1 MLRMEGK
8 ALLVHRNTTTAE
20 NPRPKEAH
28 RAPST
33 SLTAPMYTKN
43 FVNPCPDWA
52 TALLNGFSQV
62 LLLRNPLCGLCCL
75 LAILLTA
82 PGLVGGALL
91 GALAGL
97 LTAQARGYDRA
108 DRQAGL
114 YSYNGV
120 LIGILISAVLPWSVI
135 LPPLIIAAG
144 GLSSIITHQWR
155 KRGGKLLIAYTA
167 PFVLLGWAVLL
178 IASPSPSGFVEA
190 DPLYAL
196 ARGVGQIFLL
206 DQPLA
211 GLLISIGMFIANPY
225 AAMWAV
231 IGSAI
236 GGGVALLADQ
246 AQAAWMG
253 LYGFNAALAALAF
266 SRQGEK
272 PWVTVLAIAL
282 ALLLQP
288 LFKLLPVP
296 GLTAP
301 FVAACWILGV
311 GLARLKQ
318 HSSNQDLTL
327 HS

>member
-1 MLRMEGK
+1 
-8 ALLVHRNTTTAE
+8 
-20 NPRPKEAH
+20 
-28 RAPST
+28 
-33 SLTAPMYTKN
+33 MYSKN

-75 LAILLTA
+75 LAILLTV
-82 PGLVGGALL
+82 PNLVGGALL

-120 LIGILISAVLPWSVI
+120 LIGLLISAVLPWSVI

-155 KRGGKLLIAYTA
+155 KRVGKLLIAYTA

-178 IASPSPSGFVEA
+178 FASPSPSGFVEA

-211 GLLISIGMFIANPY
+211 GLLIILGAFIANPY
-225 AAMWAV
+225 AALWAV
-231 IGSAI
+231 IGAAI
-236 GGGVALLADQ
+236 GGGVGLMADQ
-246 AQAAWMG
+246 AQATWLG

-272 PWVTVLAIAL
+272 PWVTLLAIAL
-282 ALLLQP
+282 ALLLQT
-288 LFKLLPVP
+288 LFKPLPVP
-296 GLTAP
+296 VLTAP
-301 FVAACWILGV
+301 FVAACWLMHLGSH
-311 GLARLKQ
+311 LAQPRQ
-318 HSSNQDLTL
+318 RNASRL

>member
-1 MLRMEGK
+1 
-8 ALLVHRNTTTAE
+8 
-20 NPRPKEAH
+20 
-28 RAPST
+28 
-33 SLTAPMYTKN
+33 MYTKN

-82 PGLVGGALL
+82 PNLVGGALL

-97 LTAQARGYDRA
+97 LTAQRRGYNRA

-114 YSYNGV
+114 YCYNGV
-120 LIGILISAVLPWSVI
+120 LIGILISAVLPWSAI
-135 LPPLIIAAG
+135 MPPLILAAG

-167 PFVLLGWAVLL
+167 PFVLLGWGTLL
-178 IASPSPSGFVEA
+178 IAEPSTAVFAEP

-206 DQPLA
+206 DNPFA
-211 GLLISIGMFIANPY
+211 GLLIIVGMFIASPY

-236 GGGVALLADQ
+236 GGGVALLINQ
-246 AQAAWMG
+246 AQVAWMG

-272 PWVTVLAIAL
+272 PWVTLLAITIAL
-282 ALLLQP
+282 ALQP
-288 LFKLLPVP
+288 LLSVLPVA

-301 FVAACWILGV
+301 FVIACWLMHIGIHLMNQH
-311 GLARLKQ
+311 LNRLRARAQ
-318 HSSNQDLTL
+318 HQ
-327 HS
+327 

>member
-1 MLRMEGK
+1 
-8 ALLVHRNTTTAE
+8 
-20 NPRPKEAH
+20 
-28 RAPST
+28 
-33 SLTAPMYTKN
+33 MYTKN

-82 PGLVGGALL
+82 PNLVGGALL

-97 LTAQARGYDRA
+97 LTAQRRGYDRA

-114 YSYNGV
+114 YCYNGV
-120 LIGILISAVLPWSVI
+120 LIGILISAVLPWSAI
-135 LPPLIIAAG
+135 MPPLILAAG

-167 PFVLLGWAVLL
+167 PFVLLGWGALL
-178 IASPSPSGFVEA
+178 IAEPSTAVFAEP

-206 DQPLA
+206 DNPFA
-211 GLLISIGMFIANPY
+211 GLLIIVGMFIASPY

-236 GGGVALLADQ
+236 GGGVALLIDQ
-246 AQAAWMG
+246 TQVAWMG

-266 SRQGEK
+266 SRQSEK
-272 PWVTVLAIAL
+272 PWVTLLAIAL
-282 ALLLQP
+282 ALLLQA
-288 LFKLLPVP
+288 LLNLMPIS

-301 FVAACWILGV
+301 FVLACWLMHSGNQFWQ
-311 GLARLKQ
+311 LLLRRYSWRLP
-318 HSSNQDLTL
+318 N
-327 HS
+327 

>member
-1 MLRMEGK
+1 
-8 ALLVHRNTTTAE
+8 
-20 NPRPKEAH
+20 
-28 RAPST
+28 
-33 SLTAPMYTKN
+33 MYSKN

-52 TALLNGFSQV
+52 RALLNGFSQV

-82 PGLVGGALL
+82 PDLVGGALL

-97 LTAQARGYDRA
+97 LTAQRRGYDRA

-114 YSYNGV
+114 YCYNGV
-120 LIGILISAVLPWSVI
+120 LIGILISAVLPWSAI
-135 LPPLIIAAG
+135 MPPLIIAAG

-167 PFVLLGWAVLL
+167 PFVLLGWGTLL
-178 IASPSPSGFVEA
+178 ISAPSTAMFAEP

-206 DQPLA
+206 DNPLA
-211 GLLISIGMFIANPY
+211 GLLIIVGMFIANPY

-236 GGGVALLADQ
+236 GGGVALLAEQ
-246 AQAAWMG
+246 TQAAWMG

-266 SRQGEK
+266 SRQGER
-272 PWVTVLAIAL
+272 PWVTLLAIAL
-282 ALLLQP
+282 ALVLQP
-288 LFKLLPVP
+288 LFKLLPVA

-301 FVAACWILGV
+301 FVVACWLMHFGNH
-311 GLARLKQ
+311 LASL
-318 HSSNQDLTL
+318 NQRGDASRL

>member
-1 MLRMEGK
+1 
-8 ALLVHRNTTTAE
+8 
-20 NPRPKEAH
+20 
-28 RAPST
+28 
-33 SLTAPMYTKN
+33 MYSKN

-82 PGLVGGALL
+82 PNLVGGALL

-97 LTAQARGYDRA
+97 LTAQRRGYDRA

-114 YSYNGV
+114 YCYNGV
-120 LIGILISAVLPWSVI
+120 LIGILISAVLPWSAI

-167 PFVLLGWAVLL
+167 PFVLLGWGTLL
-178 IASPSPSGFVEA
+178 IAEPSTTIFAEP

-206 DQPLA
+206 DNPLA
-211 GLLISIGMFIANPY
+211 GLLIIVGMFIANPY

-236 GGGVALLADQ
+236 GGGVALLTDQ
-246 AQAAWMG
+246 AQVAWMG

-266 SRQGEK
+266 SRQGER
-272 PWVTVLAIAL
+272 PWVTLMAIAL
-282 ALLLQP
+282 ALLLRP
-288 LFKLLPVP
+288 LFNLLPVA

-301 FVAACWILGV
+301 FVTACWLMHV
-311 GLARLKQ
+311 GNYLFTI
-318 HSSNQDLTL
+318 NQRRDTSHL
-327 HS
+327 HG

>member
-1 MLRMEGK
+1 
-8 ALLVHRNTTTAE
+8 
-20 NPRPKEAH
+20 
-28 RAPST
+28 
-33 SLTAPMYTKN
+33 MYTKN

-82 PGLVGGALL
+82 PNLVGGALL

-97 LTAQARGYDRA
+97 LTAQRRGYDRA

-114 YSYNGV
+114 YCYNGV
-120 LIGILISAVLPWSVI
+120 LIGILISAVLPWSAI
-135 LPPLIIAAG
+135 MPPLILAAG

-167 PFVLLGWAVLL
+167 PFVLLGWGTLL
-178 IASPSPSGFVEA
+178 LAEPATVPYVEA

-196 ARGVGQIFLL
+196 LRGVGQVFLL
-206 DQPLA
+206 DKPMA
-211 GLLISIGMFIANPY
+211 GLLIVIGMYLANPY
-225 AAMWAV
+225 AATWAV

-236 GGGVALLADQ
+236 GAGVALLADQ

-266 SRQGEK
+266 SRQGER
-272 PWVTVLAIAL
+272 PWVTVLAIVMAIAVQSIASSL
-282 ALLLQP
+282 NLP
-288 LFKLLPVP
+288 L
-296 GLTAP
+296 LTAP
-301 FVAACWILGV
+301 FVIACWILGAV
-311 GLARLKQ
+311 LAQLRRHGAQQGLTRR
-318 HSSNQDLTL
+318 S
-327 HS
+327 

>member
-1 MLRMEGK
+1 
-8 ALLVHRNTTTAE
+8 
-20 NPRPKEAH
+20 
-28 RAPST
+28 
-33 SLTAPMYTKN
+33 MYPKN
-43 FVNPCPDWA
+43 FVNPCPAWA
-52 TALLNGFSQV
+52 PALLHGFSQV

-82 PGLVGGALL
+82 PHLVGGALL

-97 LTAQARGYDRA
+97 LTAQRRGYDRA

-114 YSYNGV
+114 YCYNGV

-155 KRGGKLLIAYTA
+155 KRGGKLLVAYTA
-167 PFVLLGWAVLL
+167 PFVLLGWVALL
-178 IASPSPSGFVEA
+178 FASPTPSGFVEA
-190 DPLYAL
+190 EPAYAL

-211 GLLISIGMFIANPY
+211 GLLIIVGMFIANPY

-231 IGSAI
+231 LGSAI

-246 AQAAWMG
+246 AQAAWLG
-253 LYGFNAALAALAF
+253 LSGFNAALAALAF

-272 PWVTVLAIAL
+272 PWVTLLAIVL

-288 LFKLLPVP
+288 LFKLLPVT

-301 FVAACWILGV
+301 FVVACWILGV
-311 GLARLKQ
+311 VLAQIKQ
-318 HSSNQDLTL
+318 HQSHQASDAT
-327 HS
+327 

>member
-1 MLRMEGK
+1 
-8 ALLVHRNTTTAE
+8 
-20 NPRPKEAH
+20 
-28 RAPST
+28 
-33 SLTAPMYTKN
+33 MYTKN

-82 PGLVGGALL
+82 PNLVGGALL
-91 GALAGL
+91 GSLAGL

-114 YSYNGV
+114 YCYNGV
-120 LIGILISAVLPWSVI
+120 LIGILISVVLPWSAI

-155 KRGGKLLIAYTA
+155 KRGGKLLVAYTA

-178 IASPSPSGFVEA
+178 IASPSSNGFVEA

-211 GLLISIGMFIANPY
+211 GLLIIIGMFIANPY

-236 GGGVALLADQ
+236 GGGVALFADQ
-246 AQAAWMG
+246 AQAAWLG

-272 PWVTVLAIAL
+272 PWVTLLAIAL

-301 FVAACWILGV
+301 FVVACWLMHLGSHASSS
-311 GLARLKQ
+311 LFDRTQSEATKRRLGQ
-318 HSSNQDLTL
+318 R
-327 HS
+327 

>member
-1 MLRMEGK
+1 MCRDWRAKPSLNTALPDRGK
-8 ALLVHRNTTTAE
+8 
-20 NPRPKEAH
+20 PRPKEAH
-28 RAPST
+28 RSPIN
-33 SLTAPMYTKN
+33 LTDCPMYTKN

-82 PGLVGGALL
+82 PNLVGGALL

-114 YSYNGV
+114 YCYNGV

-155 KRGGKLLIAYTA
+155 KRGGKLLVAYTA
-167 PFVLLGWAVLL
+167 PFVLLGWGTLL
-178 IASPSPSGFVEA
+178 VVSPSPSGFVEA
-190 DPLYAL
+190 DPLCAL

-211 GLLISIGMFIANPY
+211 GLLIIVGMFIANPY
-225 AAMWAV
+225 AALWAV

-246 AQAAWMG
+246 AQAAWLG

-266 SRQGEK
+266 SRQAER
-272 PWVTVLAIAL
+272 PWVTVLAIVIAIAIQGSASHL
-282 ALLLQP
+282 DLP
-288 LFKLLPVP
+288 L
-296 GLTAP
+296 LTAP
-301 FVAACWILGV
+301 FVIACWVV
-311 GLARLKQ
+311 GAIMAKLKERRPRQ
-318 HSSNQDLTL
+318 GLPQGS
-327 HS
+327 

>member
-1 MLRMEGK
+1 
-8 ALLVHRNTTTAE
+8 
-20 NPRPKEAH
+20 
-28 RAPST
+28 
-33 SLTAPMYTKN
+33 MYSKN

-82 PGLVGGALL
+82 PNLVGGALL

-97 LTAQARGYDRA
+97 LTAQRRGYDRA

-114 YSYNGV
+114 YCYNGV
-120 LIGILISAVLPWSVI
+120 LIGILISAVLPWSAI

-167 PFVLLGWAVLL
+167 PFVLLGWGTLL
-178 IASPSPSGFVEA
+178 IAEPLTTIFAEP

-206 DQPLA
+206 DNPLA
-211 GLLISIGMFIANPY
+211 GLLIIVGMFIANPY

-236 GGGVALLADQ
+236 GGGVALLTDQ
-246 AQAAWMG
+246 AQVAWMG

-266 SRQGEK
+266 SRQGER
-272 PWVTVLAIAL
+272 PWVTLMAIAL
-282 ALLLQP
+282 ALLLRP
-288 LFKLLPVP
+288 LFNLLPVA

-301 FVAACWILGV
+301 FVTACWLMHV
-311 GLARLKQ
+311 GNYLFTI
-318 HSSNQDLTL
+318 NQRRDTSHL
-327 HS
+327 HG

>member
-1 MLRMEGK
+1 
-8 ALLVHRNTTTAE
+8 
-20 NPRPKEAH
+20 
-28 RAPST
+28 
-33 SLTAPMYTKN
+33 MYSKN

-82 PGLVGGALL
+82 PNLVGGALL

-97 LTAQARGYDRA
+97 LTAQRRGYNRA

-114 YSYNGV
+114 YCYNGV
-120 LIGILISAVLPWSVI
+120 LIGILISAVLPWSAI

-167 PFVLLGWAVLL
+167 PFVLLGWGTLL
-178 IASPSPSGFVEA
+178 IAEPSTTIFAEP

-206 DQPLA
+206 DNPLA
-211 GLLISIGMFIANPY
+211 GLLIIVGMFIANPY

-236 GGGVALLADQ
+236 GGGVALLTDQ
-246 AQAAWMG
+246 AQVAWMG

-266 SRQGEK
+266 SRQGER
-272 PWVTVLAIAL
+272 PWVTLMAIAL
-282 ALLLQP
+282 ALLLRP
-288 LFKLLPVP
+288 LFNLLPVA

-301 FVAACWILGV
+301 FVTACWLMHV
-311 GLARLKQ
+311 GNYLLTI
-318 HSSNQDLTL
+318 NQRRDTSHL
-327 HS
+327 HG

>member
-1 MLRMEGK
+1 MCCEWRAQPSPYTDLPALRK
-8 ALLVHRNTTTAE
+8 T
-20 NPRPKEAH
+20 EAQ
-28 RAPST
+28 RGPPLPIN
-33 SLTAPMYTKN
+33 LTDCLMYTKN

-82 PGLVGGALL
+82 PDLVGGALL

-97 LTAQARGYDRA
+97 LTAQRRGYDRA

-114 YSYNGV
+114 YCYNGV
-120 LIGILISAVLPWSVI
+120 LIGILISAVLPWSAI
-135 LPPLIIAAG
+135 LPPLVIAAG

-155 KRGGKLLIAYTA
+155 KRGGKLLVAYTA
-167 PFVLLGWAVLL
+167 PFVLLGWGTLL
-178 IASPSPSGFVEA
+178 VVSPSPSAFVEA

-211 GLLISIGMFIANPY
+211 GLLIIVGMFIANPY

-236 GGGVALLADQ
+236 GGGVALIADQ
-246 AQAAWMG
+246 AQAAWLG

-272 PWVTVLAIAL
+272 PWVTLLAIAL
-282 ALLLQP
+282 ALLLQS

-301 FVAACWILGV
+301 FVAACWLMHLGSH
-311 GLARLKQ
+311 LAQPRQ
-318 HSSNQDLTL
+318 RNASRL

>member
-1 MLRMEGK
+1 
-8 ALLVHRNTTTAE
+8 
-20 NPRPKEAH
+20 
-28 RAPST
+28 
-33 SLTAPMYTKN
+33 MYTKN

-114 YSYNGV
+114 YCYNGV

-211 GLLISIGMFIANPY
+211 GLLIIIGMFIANPY

-236 GGGVALLADQ
+236 GGGVALFADQ
-246 AQAAWMG
+246 AQAAWLG

-266 SRQGEK
+266 SRQEER
-272 PWVTVLAIAL
+272 PWVTVLAIVMAIAVQRTTASL
-282 ALLLQP
+282 DLP
-288 LFKLLPVP
+288 L
-296 GLTAP
+296 LTAP
-301 FVAACWILGV
+301 FVVACWILGFA
-311 GLARLKQ
+311 LARLKRHQ
-318 HSSNQDLTL
+318 SHQDLTQR
-327 HS
+327 S

>member
-1 MLRMEGK
+1 
-8 ALLVHRNTTTAE
+8 
-20 NPRPKEAH
+20 
-28 RAPST
+28 
-33 SLTAPMYTKN
+33 MYSKN

-82 PGLVGGALL
+82 PNLVGGALL

-97 LTAQARGYDRA
+97 LTAQRRGYDRA

-114 YSYNGV
+114 YCYNGV
-120 LIGILISAVLPWSVI
+120 LIGILISAVLPWSAI
-135 LPPLIIAAG
+135 MPPLIIAAG

-155 KRGGKLLIAYTA
+155 KRGGKLLVAYTA

-178 IASPSPSGFVEA
+178 FASPAPNGFVEA
-190 DPLYAL
+190 EPAYAL

-206 DQPLA
+206 DHPLA
-211 GLLISIGMFIANPY
+211 GLLIIVGMFIAHPY

-231 IGSAI
+231 LGSAI

-246 AQAAWMG
+246 AQAAWLG
-253 LYGFNAALAALAF
+253 LFGFNAALAALAF

-272 PWVTVLAIAL
+272 PWVTLLAITL
-282 ALLLQP
+282 ALLLQS
-288 LFKLLPVP
+288 LFKQLPVP
-296 GLTAP
+296 SLTAP
-301 FVAACWILGV
+301 FVAACWLIHVASHLGRRKENITSHQFP
-311 GLARLKQ
+311 G
-318 HSSNQDLTL
+318 
-327 HS
+327 

>member
-1 MLRMEGK
+1 
-8 ALLVHRNTTTAE
+8 
-20 NPRPKEAH
+20 
-28 RAPST
+28 
-33 SLTAPMYTKN
+33 MYTKN

-62 LLLRNPLCGLCCL
+62 LLLRNPMCGLCCL

-114 YSYNGV
+114 YCYNGV

-211 GLLISIGMFIANPY
+211 GLLIIIGMFIANPY

-231 IGSAI
+231 IGSAL
-236 GGGVALLADQ
+236 GGGVALFADQ
-246 AQAAWMG
+246 AQAAWLG

-272 PWVTVLAIAL
+272 PWVTLLAIAL

-288 LFKLLPVP
+288 LFKPLPVP

-301 FVAACWILGV
+301 FVAACWLMHV
-311 GLARLKQ
+311 ADHLAHRKQ
-318 HSSNQDLTL
+318 RNSSHQLPN
-327 HS
+327 

>member
-1 MLRMEGK
+1 
-8 ALLVHRNTTTAE
+8 
-20 NPRPKEAH
+20 
-28 RAPST
+28 
-33 SLTAPMYTKN
+33 MYTKN

-75 LAILLTA
+75 LAILMTA
-82 PGLVGGALL
+82 PSLVGGALL

-97 LTAQARGYDRA
+97 LTAQRRGYERA

-120 LIGILISAVLPWSVI
+120 LIGILISAVLPWSAI

-144 GLSSIITHQWR
+144 GLSSMLTHQWR
-155 KRGGKLLIAYTA
+155 KRGGKLLTAYTA
-167 PFVLLGWAVLL
+167 PFVLLGWATLML
-178 IASPSPSGFVEA
+178 AEPGAATYVEA

-196 ARGVGQIFLL
+196 LRGVGQIFLL
-206 DQPLA
+206 DKPMG
-211 GLLISIGMFIANPY
+211 GLLIVIGMYFANPY
-225 AAMWAV
+225 AATWAV
-231 IGSAI
+231 IGSML
-236 GGGVALLADQ
+236 GGAVALLAGEGQ
-246 AQAAWMG
+246 AVWMG

-266 SRQGEK
+266 SRQGERA
-272 PWVTVLAIAL
+272 WVTLLAIVI

-288 LFKLLPVP
+288 LFNLLPVA

-301 FVAACWILGV
+301 FVVACWLMHLGTH
-311 GLARLKQ
+311 LTQ
-318 HSSNQDLTL
+318 PNQRSGVHRL

>member
-1 MLRMEGK
+1 
-8 ALLVHRNTTTAE
+8 
-20 NPRPKEAH
+20 
-28 RAPST
+28 
-33 SLTAPMYTKN
+33 MYTKN

-82 PGLVGGALL
+82 PDLVGGALL
-91 GALAGL
+91 GALSGL
-97 LTAQARGYDRA
+97 LTAQRRGYDRA

-114 YSYNGV
+114 YCYNGV
-120 LIGILISAVLPWSVI
+120 LIGILISALLPWSVI

-155 KRGGKLLIAYTA
+155 KRGGKLLVAYTA
-167 PFVLLGWAVLL
+167 PFVLLGWVALL
-178 IASPSPSGFVEA
+178 FASPAPSGFVEA
-190 DPLYAL
+190 EPAYAL

-211 GLLISIGMFIANPY
+211 GLLIIVGMFIANPY
-225 AAMWAV
+225 GAMWAV
-231 IGSAI
+231 LGSAI

-246 AQAAWMG
+246 AQAAWLG
-253 LYGFNAALAALAF
+253 LCGFNAALAALAF

-272 PWVTVLAIAL
+272 PWVTMLAIAL
-282 ALLLQP
+282 ALMLQP
-288 LFKLLPVP
+288 LFKMLPVS

-301 FVAACWILGV
+301 FVAACWLMHLGSH
-311 GLARLKQ
+311 LAQPRQ
-318 HSSNQDLTL
+318 RNASRL

>member
-1 MLRMEGK
+1 
-8 ALLVHRNTTTAE
+8 
-20 NPRPKEAH
+20 
-28 RAPST
+28 
-33 SLTAPMYTKN
+33 MYSKN

-62 LLLRNPLCGLCCL
+62 LLLRNPVCGLCCL

-82 PGLVGGALL
+82 PNLVGGALL

-97 LTAQARGYDRA
+97 LTAQRRGYDRA

-114 YSYNGV
+114 YCYNGV
-120 LIGILISAVLPWSVI
+120 LIGILISAVLPWSAI
-135 LPPLIIAAG
+135 MPPLIIAAG

-167 PFVLLGWAVLL
+167 PFVLLGWGTLL
-178 IASPSPSGFVEA
+178 IAAPSTAMFAEPG
-190 DPLYAL
+190 PLYAL

-206 DQPLA
+206 DNPLA
-211 GLLISIGMFIANPY
+211 GLLIIVGMFIANPY

-236 GGGVALLADQ
+236 GGGVALLAEQ
-246 AQAAWMG
+246 TQAAWMG

-266 SRQGEK
+266 SRQGER
-272 PWVTVLAIAL
+272 PWVTLLAIAL
-282 ALLLQP
+282 ALVLQP
-288 LFKLLPVP
+288 LFKLLPVA

-301 FVAACWILGV
+301 FVVACWLMHFGNH
-311 GLARLKQ
+311 LASL
-318 HSSNQDLTL
+318 NQRGNASRL

>member
-1 MLRMEGK
+1 
-8 ALLVHRNTTTAE
+8 
-20 NPRPKEAH
+20 
-28 RAPST
+28 
-33 SLTAPMYTKN
+33 MYTKN

-82 PGLVGGALL
+82 PDLVGGALL

-97 LTAQARGYDRA
+97 LTAQRRGYDRA

-114 YSYNGV
+114 YCYNGV
-120 LIGILISAVLPWSVI
+120 LIGILTSAVLPWSAI

-155 KRGGKLLIAYTA
+155 KRGGKLLVAYTA
-167 PFVLLGWAVLL
+167 PFVLLGWVALL
-178 IASPSPSGFVEA
+178 FASPAPSGFVEA
-190 DPLYAL
+190 EPAYAL
-196 ARGVGQIFLL
+196 ARGVGQIFML

-211 GLLISIGMFIANPY
+211 GLLIIIGMFIANPY

-231 IGSAI
+231 LGSAI

-246 AQAAWMG
+246 AQAAWLG
-253 LYGFNAALAALAF
+253 LFGFNAALAALAF

-272 PWVTVLAIAL
+272 PWVTLLAITL

-288 LFKLLPVP
+288 LFKLMPVA

-301 FVAACWILGV
+301 FVVACWILGTV
-311 GLARLKQ
+311 LAQIEAHRSHRDVAQ
-318 HSSNQDLTL
+318 RS
-327 HS
+327 